1 MTPALTAAA
10 ERLITLPG
18 FRWMPGMVDAD
29 GNRVTGNGE
38 EAVTDGYSQTLT
50 LVSAYNSRS
59 VKLSLPDLTD
69 PATIG
74 CVLAMVCDAWSD
86 PGFTLY
92 GERFYD
98 AESASDYFKF
108 MAEPSHVNRP
118 ESLRVWFL
126 TRGECLVHALAAAGA
141 K

>member
-10 ERLITLPG
+10 ERLIALPG
-18 FRWMPGMVDAD
+18 FRWMPGMVDTNGDRFVDVSEGIIEID
-29 GNRVTGNGE
+29 GGLFQFSRGHYSA
-38 EAVTDGYSQTLT
+38 AV
-50 LVSAYNSRS
+50 AA
-59 VKLSLPDLTD
+59 LPDLTD
-69 PATIG
+69 PATLG

-108 MAEPSHVNRP
+108 LAEPSHVNRP
-118 ESLRVWFL
+118 ESLRVWFS
-126 TRGECLVHALAAAGA
+126 TRGECLVNALAAAGA

>member
-1 MTPALTAAA
+1 MNIALTAAA

-18 FRWMPGMVDAD
+18 FRWMPGMVTTDEY
-29 GNRVTGNGE
+29 RVITCSDYG
-38 EAVTDGYSQTLT
+38 SF
-50 LVSAYNSRS
+50 LVSGGDGAFWTDS
-59 VKLSLPDLTD
+59 LGLPDLTD
-69 PATIG
+69 PATLG

-98 AESASDYFKF
+98 AESASDCFKF

-118 ESLRVWFL
+118 ESLRVWFS
-126 TRGECLVHALAAAGA
+126 TRGECLAHALAAAGA

>member
-1 MTPALTAAA
+1 MTPTLTAAA

-18 FRWMPGMVDAD
+18 FKWMPGMVDVEGYRLLIAYDD
-29 GNRVTGNGE
+29 GSFRICIYD
-38 EAVTDGYSQTLT
+38 EAFDSGCM
-50 LVSAYNSRS
+50 
-59 VKLSLPDLTD
+59 SLPNLTD
-69 PATIG
+69 PATLG

-108 MAEPSHVNRP
+108 LAEPSHVNRP
-118 ESLRVWFL
+118 ESLRVWFT
-126 TRGECLVHALAAAGA
+126 TRGECLVHALAAGA